1 MNPTF
6 DLLAQRQSTPSK
18 LLTEPGPDPV
28 ELDALLRL
36 ALRVPDHGNLMPFRI
51 LGIRGDARQKLST
64 RLADISGA
72 RGDDPAKVDK
82 DRSRF
87 NHAPLI
93 LVVIGRVIP
102 GHKVPEQE
110 QILSAGLV
118 AYNLLLG
125 AEAMGFG
132 AQWLTGWS
140 AYDRTIAAFLGLAAD
155 ERVIAYVHVGTRTG
169 SGNDRAR
176 PQPAT
181 HYSEWSPT

>member
-1 MNPTF
+1 MNPIL

-18 LLTEPGPDPV
+18 LLAEPGPDPGQ
-28 ELDALLRL
+28 LDALLRL
-36 ALRVPDHGNLMPFRI
+36 AFRVPDHGNLMPFRI
-51 LGIRGDARQKLST
+51 LGIRGDARLRLSAL
-64 RLADISGA
+64 LADISGA

-82 DRSRF
+82 DRQRF

-93 LVVIGRVIP
+93 LVVIGRVTP

-140 AYDRTIAAFLGLAAD
+140 AYDRTIAKALGLAPE
-155 ERVIAYVHVGTRTG
+155 ERVIAYVHIGTRTG
-169 SGNDRAR
+169 TSNDRAR
-176 PQPAT
+176 PLPAT
-181 HYSEWSPT
+181 HYGEWAPT